1 MPPVRGKLNPT
12 LKIASMVR
20 SVRRFAALCSI
31 VAACGCAQ
39 APPSLRVA
47 STWPLPENEL
57 PYGGARPATHRLQL
71 DLYTFTDTSWQ
82 PEKIVKALREAA
94 PILAQCRIRLERAE
108 LYSLAGGEPRF
119 RYLSTPA
126 GRDLVRRMQPAK
138 PAVFF
143 VRDTRH
149 QPVYDAEAFGRG
161 NTTTRAELAGT
172 VWITAYIRDLPVAL
186 AHELAHVLM
195 DSGEHSHEPGNLLR
209 EDTAPANTSLTAAQ
223 CERMTRRGTENGW
236 LQAVMPPPR

>member
-1 MPPVRGKLNPT
+1 MPQP
-12 LKIASMVR
+12 A
-20 SVRRFAALCSI
+20 RRFAALCSI
-31 VAACGCAQ
+31 VAVCGCMQDLSA
-39 APPSLRVA
+39 LRIA
-47 STWPLPENEL
+47 ATWPLPEHEL
-57 PYGGARPATHRLQL
+57 PYGGAQPATHRLQI

-82 PEKIVKALREAA
+82 PERIVEAVRAAA

-108 LYSLAGGEPRF
+108 LYGLAGGDPRF

-126 GRDLVRRMQPAK
+126 ARELVRRMRPVK

-161 NTTTRAELAGT
+161 NTTTRPELAGT

-195 DSGEHSHEPGNLLR
+195 DSGEHSPDAGNLMR
-209 EDTAPANTSLTAAQ
+209 EDTAPANASLTAAQ

-236 LQAVMPPPR
+236 LQVAPPPR